1 MENLKSHIQSH
12 RRDYIGQQLDEKTV
26 SSSPVMQFESWM
38 LEAINRKIQ
47 DVNAMILATADSH
60 GTPSV
65 RTVLLRDFSDDGF
78 TFYTNYNSKKGKEID
93 ENPKA
98 SVLFFWP
105 ELHRQ
110 IRIDGVLEKVSP
122 EISEKYFAER
132 PFDSKIAAWIS
143 PQSAVV
149 QNKEVLEKSFDTFKE
164 KFEGKDIP
172 YPAFWGGYNL
182 IPYAFEF
189 WQGQPVRLHDRV
201 LYKKDDEGN
210 WKIMRLAP

>member
-1 MENLKSHIQSH
+1 MESLKSHIQSH
-12 RRDYIGQQLDEKTV
+12 RRDYIGQQLDEKNV
-26 SSSPVMQFESWM
+26 SASPLMQFESWM
-38 LEAINRKIQ
+38 LEAINKKIN
-47 DVNAMILATADSH
+47 DVNAMILATADKE

-65 RTVLLRDFSDDGF
+65 RTVLLRDFNEKGF

-98 SVLFFWP
+98 SLLFFWP

-110 IRIDGVLEKVSP
+110 IRVDGILEKVSP
-122 EISEKYFAER
+122 EVSEQYFKVR
-132 PFDSKIAAWIS
+132 PFDSKISAWIS

-149 QNKEVLEKSFDTFKE
+149 QDKEVLEKSFDAFRE
-164 KFEGKDIP
+164 KYEGKEIP

-182 IPYAFEF
+182 IPHTYEF

-201 LYKKDDEGN
+201 MYKKDDEGN